1 MRRLIVLAAIAM
13 IIAALPLTAA
23 SAKEKQDNVYL
34 ALGDSVAAGTQNPDP
49 FTDDGYVDALFKR
62 VRGPLGLTDF
72 VNLACPGDDTG
83 EMLDGDDPTNTPIG
97 SICYG
102 DFTAPGID
110 FGAPSQVE
118 AAEAFLAANA
128 GNVGLITITVG
139 ANDILGCQN
148 DPICIQNALAFSIPT
163 NLSEIL
169 FRLQAAAPGVPIV
182 GMNYY
187 NPNLAYYLVP
197 GLEGIAEQSNQL
209 TALGNQV
216 LTGVY
221 TAFGVPVADV
231 ANTFRIYE
239 DTSESLPLNVRLN
252 CLYTAMCDRVQG
264 QLTLAEQPD
273 IHPSDLGYRRIA
285 AEFKAT
291 IKAAGLL

>member
-1 MRRLIVLAAIAM
+1 MRKLIVLAAMAM

-23 SAKEKQDNVYL
+23 SAEEKTDNLYL
-34 ALGDSVAAGTQNPDP
+34 ALGDSVAAGTQAPDA
-49 FTDDGYVDALFKR
+49 FTDDGYVDALFDR

-102 DFTAPGID
+102 DLTAPGID

-148 DPICIQNALAFSIPT
+148 DPTCIQNALAFSIPA

-197 GLEGIAEQSNQL
+197 GLEGVAEQSNQL

-231 ANTFRIYE
+231 ASKFRIYE
-239 DTSESLPLNVRLN
+239 DTSESLPLNVRMN

-264 QLTLAEQPD
+264 QLVFSPNAD

-291 IKAAGLL
+291 IKAAGLF